1 MKVAKNITELIG
13 QTPMVK
19 INKLVGKKD
28 AEILAKLEWFNIG
41 GSVKDRMVFYM
52 LKKAEKKSKI
62 KGKTILEATS
72 GNTGIALAM
81 LGAIYG
87 YKVKIIMP
95 ESESKERRKIIQAF
109 GAELILTPAKEGEIG
124 AIKLRD
130 KLLEKE
136 PQKFVCFDQF
146 NNKENPMAHYQTTA
160 REILIQTKK
169 NLDMV
174 VLGLGTAGTGMGV
187 AMRMKKEK
195 PDVKIVGVVPEQG
208 VSIAGLCSSIE
219 IEKFKIFK
227 RNFFN
232 ELFEIKKEEM
242 EKVKKTAR
250 ELARKEGLLV
260 GESSAAVMY
269 VALKKAKELKKG
281 KRICVIFPDS
291 GLKYLSGNL
300 YG

>member
-41 GSVKDRMVFYM
+41 GSIKDRMVFYI
-52 LKKAEKKSKI
+52 LKNAEKKAKI

-81 LGAIYG
+81 LGAING
-87 YKVKIIMP
+87 YKVKILM
-95 ESESKERRKIIQAF
+95 SELENRERRKIIQAF
-109 GAELILTPAKEGEIG
+109 GAELILTPAKEGEMG

-130 KLLEKE
+130 KILKRE

-160 REILIQTKK
+160 KEILIQTKG

-174 VLGLGTAGTGMGV
+174 VLSLGTAGTGMGV
-187 AMRMKKEK
+187 ARRMKKEK
-195 PDVKIVGVVPEQG
+195 PGVKIVGVVPKEG
-208 VSIAGLCSSIE
+208 VSIAGLLPLAE

-227 RNFFN
+227 RKFFD
-232 ELFEIKKEEM
+232 EIFEIKKEEM

-260 GESSAAVMY
+260 GQSSAAIGY
-269 VALKKAKELKKG
+269 VALKKAKELKEG
-281 KRICVIFPDS
+281 KRICAIFPDS
-291 GLKYLSGNL
+291 GLKYLSENL

>member
-41 GSVKDRMVFYM
+41 GSIKDRMVFFM
-52 LKKAEKKSKI
+52 LKNAEKKAKI

-81 LGAIYG
+81 LGAING
-87 YKVKIIMP
+87 YKVKILM
-95 ESESKERRKIIQAF
+95 SELGNKERRKIIQAF
-109 GAELILTPAKEGEIG
+109 GAELILTPAKEGEMG

-130 KLLEKE
+130 KILKRE

-146 NNKENPMAHYQTTA
+146 NNKENPMAHYQTIA
-160 REILIQTKK
+160 KEILIQTKG

-174 VLGLGTAGTGMGV
+174 VLSLGTAGTGMGV

-195 PDVKIVGVVPEQG
+195 PGVKIVGVVPKEG
-208 VSIAGLCSSIE
+208 VSIAGFLPLAE

-227 RNFFN
+227 RKFFD
-232 ELFEIKKEEM
+232 EIFEIKREEM
-242 EKVKKTAR
+242 EKVKKIAR

-260 GESSAAVMY
+260 GQSSAATGY

-281 KRICVIFPDS
+281 KRICAIFPDS

-300 YG
+300 YS

>member
-1 MKVAKNITELIG
+1 MKIAKNITELIG
-13 QTPMVK
+13 QTPMVR

-41 GSVKDRMVFYM
+41 GSIKDRMVFYM
-52 LKKAEKKSKI
+52 LKNAEKKAEI

-81 LGAIYG
+81 LGAVNG
-87 YKVKIIMP
+87 YKVKILM
-95 ESESKERRKIIQAF
+95 SELENKERRKIIQAF

-124 AIKLRD
+124 AIKFRD
-130 KLLEKE
+130 KILKKE

-160 REILIQTKK
+160 KEILAQTNE

-174 VLGLGTAGTGMGV
+174 VLSLGTAGTGMGV

-195 PDVKIVGVVPEQG
+195 PGVKIVGVVPEEG
-208 VSIAGLCSSIE
+208 VSIAGLRPLAE

-227 RNFFN
+227 RKFFDDI
-232 ELFEIKKEEM
+232 FEIKKEEM

-260 GESSAAVMY
+260 GQSSSAVGY

-281 KRICVIFPDS
+281 KRICVIFSDG
-291 GLKYLSGNL
+291 GLKYLSQNL
-300 YG
+300 YN

>member
-41 GSVKDRMVFYM
+41 GSIKDRMVFYI
-52 LKKAEKKSKI
+52 LKNAEKKAKI

-81 LGAIYG
+81 LGAING
-87 YKVKIIMP
+87 YKVKILM
-95 ESESKERRKIIQAF
+95 SELENKERRKIIQAY

-130 KLLEKE
+130 KILKRE

-146 NNKENPMAHYQTTA
+146 NNKDNPMAHYQTTA
-160 REILIQTKK
+160 KEILIQTKG
-169 NLDMV
+169 NLDMI
-174 VLGLGTAGTGMGV
+174 VLSLGTAGTGMGV
-187 AMRMKKEK
+187 AMRIKKEK
-195 PDVKIVGVVPEQG
+195 PSVKIVGVVPKEG
-208 VSIAGLCSSIE
+208 VSIAGLLPLAK

-227 RNFFN
+227 RRFFD
-232 ELFEIKKEEM
+232 EIFEIKKGEI

-250 ELARKEGLLV
+250 ELARKEGLLI
-260 GESSAAVMY
+260 GQSSAAIGY

-281 KRICVIFPDS
+281 KRICAIFPDS
-291 GLKYLSGNL
+291 GLKYLSENL

>member
-28 AEILAKLEWFNIG
+28 AEILAKLEWFNIS
-41 GSVKDRMVFYM
+41 GSIKDRMVFYM
-52 LKKAEKKSKI
+52 LKNAEKKSKI

-81 LGAIYG
+81 LGAVYG
-87 YKVKIIMP
+87 YKVKIIMS

-109 GAELILTPAKEGEIG
+109 GAKLILTPAKEGEMG

-146 NNKENPMAHYQTTA
+146 NNKENPMAHHQTTA

-174 VLGLGTAGTGMGV
+174 VLSLGTAGTGMGV

-195 PDVKIVGVVPEQG
+195 PDVKIVGVVPERG
-208 VSIAGLCSSIE
+208 VSIAGLCSSVE

-232 ELFEIKKEEM
+232 EIFEIKKEEM
-242 EKVKKTAR
+242 EKVKKTAG

-269 VALKKAKELKKG
+269 IALKKAKELKKG

>member
-41 GSVKDRMVFYM
+41 GSIKDRMVFYI
-52 LKKAEKKSKI
+52 LKNAEKKTEI
-62 KGKTILEATS
+62 KRKTILEATS

-87 YKVKIIMP
+87 YKVKILM
-95 ESESKERRKIIQAF
+95 SELENKERRKIIQAY

-124 AIKLRD
+124 AINLRD
-130 KLLEKE
+130 KILKRE

-146 NNKENPMAHYQTTA
+146 NNKENPMAHYQATA
-160 REILIQTKK
+160 KEILIQTKGI
-169 NLDMV
+169 LDMV
-174 VLGLGTAGTGMGV
+174 VLSLGTAGTGMGV
-187 AMRMKKEK
+187 AMRVKKEK
-195 PDVKIVGVVPEQG
+195 PGVKIVAVVPKEG
-208 VSIAGLCSSIE
+208 VSIAGLLPLAE

-227 RNFFN
+227 RKFFY
-232 ELFEIKKEEM
+232 EIFEIKKEEM

-260 GESSAAVMY
+260 GESSAAIGY

-281 KRICVIFPDS
+281 KRICAIFPDS
-291 GLKYLSGNL
+291 GLKYLSENL

>member
-1 MKVAKNITELIG
+1 MKIAKNITELIG

-41 GSVKDRMVFYM
+41 GSIKDRMVFHM
-52 LKKAEKKSKI
+52 LEKAGEKAKI

-81 LGAIYG
+81 LGAVYG
-87 YKVKIIMP
+87 YKVKILM
-95 ESESKERRKIIQAF
+95 SELENKERRKIIQAF
-109 GAELILTPAKEGEIG
+109 GAELILTPAKEGEMG

-130 KLLEKE
+130 KILKRE

-160 REILIQTKK
+160 KEILIQTKG

-195 PDVKIVGVVPEQG
+195 PGVKIVGVVPKEG
-208 VSIAGLCSSIE
+208 VSIAGLLSLAK
-219 IEKFKIFK
+219 IEKFKILK
-227 RNFFN
+227 RKFFD
-232 ELFEIKKEEM
+232 EIFEIKKEEM

-260 GESSAAVMY
+260 GQSSAAIGY
-269 VALKKAKELKKG
+269 VALKKAKELKKR
-281 KRICVIFPDS
+281 KRICAIFPDS
-291 GLKYLSGNL
+291 GLKYLSENL

>member
-1 MKVAKNITELIG
+1 MKIAKNITELIG
-13 QTPMVK
+13 QTPMVR

-41 GSVKDRMVFYM
+41 GSIKDRMVFYM
-52 LKKAEKKSKI
+52 LKNAEKKAKI

-81 LGAIYG
+81 LGAVNG
-87 YKVKIIMP
+87 YKIKILMS
-95 ESESKERRKIIQAF
+95 ESENKERRRIIKAF
-109 GAELILTPAKEGEIG
+109 GAELILTPAKEGEVG

-130 KLLEKE
+130 KILKKN
-136 PQKFVCFDQF
+136 PQNFFCFDQF
-146 NNKENPMAHYQTTA
+146 NNKKNSMAHYQTTA
-160 REILIQTKK
+160 KEILTQTNE

-174 VLGLGTAGTGMGV
+174 VLSIGTAGTGMGV
-187 AMRMKKEK
+187 ATRMKKEK
-195 PDVKIVGVVPEQG
+195 PGVKIVGVVPKEG
-208 VSIAGLCSSIE
+208 VSIAGLLPLAK

-227 RNFFN
+227 RKFFDN
-232 ELFEIKKEEM
+232 IFEIKKEEM

-260 GESSAAVMY
+260 GQSSAAVGY
-269 VALKKAKELKKG
+269 VAIKKARELKKG

-291 GLKYLSGNL
+291 GLKYLSENL